1 MKKNDNR
8 IAYVVMFFCAL
19 FFVLFSIYS
28 EGNWGG
34 ADSYSHYRISR
45 YAFKYPH
52 LFLDLWGKPVFN
64 ILSSPFS
71 QFGFLGIKIFNVGVA
86 LLSAF
91 IAYDFAKINKWHA
104 SYMAILMLLFAPIYF
119 IIIPSG
125 LTEPLF
131 GLVLISAVWFFFKD
145 RFILSSI
152 IISLLPFARNE
163 GFVVLPLFLTAYLL
177 KKEYRAIP
185 FLGFGFFFFSLIGW
199 PVYRDFFWIFPQSQG
214 GGDQGIY
221 GTDSLF
227 HFVYSIDDIL
237 GIPILLFWLFGFA
250 FSTYAVLKNFRKINN
265 EHYFYLLV
273 VGGFLVYFAAHSVVR
288 WLWEG
293 RSLGLIRVIAGVVPL
308 AVLIAIRG
316 MDEILKTVERH
327 KMRSLVIVFVAG
339 IVITLYPF
347 FKYPVPIPPG
357 GEEKFIKISSEWLKE
372 NDLDKQRIFYFD
384 PYLIHLL
391 NFDPYDQSL
400 SIQGVADKLQPSNN
414 MSLGDLLVWDAH
426 FGPNEGGVQLDNLM
440 NDLHLQ
446 LIKTILP
453 IENFKVLGGYDY
465 GIYIFRKVEQ
475 KIIQEKKLVLCRELV
490 FGDSRNE
497 HLITIDGKKV
507 LKMDSQLEFSPAI
520 QVPVAEMQAR
530 DYLEVSA
537 SARIFLKEPLEAGIG
552 LFVLS
557 VDVNQESVSYNKVEL
572 ATKATDIQNW
582 QETSFTLRLNA
593 NFPEGAII
601 SLYVWNNGKK
611 NLLLDN
617 LKLTISGF

>member
-1 MKKNDNR
+1 MKKIDNR
-8 IAYVVMFFCAL
+8 VAYIILFFCAL
-19 FFVLFSIYS
+19 FFVLFSVYS
-28 EGNWGG
+28 KGNWGG

-71 QFGFLGIKIFNVGVA
+71 QFGFLGIKIFNAGVA

-91 IAYDFAKINKWHA
+91 IAYDIARIYKWHA

-131 GLVLISAVWFFFKD
+131 GLVLISAVWFFIKD
-145 RFILSSI
+145 RFIFSAM

-163 GFVVLPLFLTAYLL
+163 GFVILPLFLTAYLL

-199 PVYRDFFWIFPQSQG
+199 AVFHDFFWIFPQSQG

-227 HFVYSIDDIL
+227 HFVYSIDNIL
-237 GIPILLFWLFGFA
+237 GIPILIFWLVGFV
-250 FSTYAVLKNFRKINN
+250 FSTYAILKNFRKVNN

-308 AVLIAIRG
+308 AALLSMRG
-316 MDEILKTVERH
+316 MHEVLKKFEHNRR
-327 KMRSLVIVFVAG
+327 RSLVFIFVFG
-339 IVITLYPF
+339 IIISSYPF

-357 GEEKFIKISSEWLKE
+357 GEEKLIRVTSEWLKE
-372 NDLDKQRIFYFD
+372 KDLDKQRIFYFD
-384 PYLIHLL
+384 PYLVHLL

-400 SIQGVADKLQPSNN
+400 SFQGVADKLQPSNSMN
-414 MSLGDLLVWDAH
+414 IGNLLVWDAH

-440 NDLHLQ
+440 DDLHLQ

-453 IENFKVLGGYDY
+453 SENFKVLGGYDY

-475 KIIQEKKLVLCRELV
+475 KIIQEKKQVLFRELA
-490 FGDSRNE
+490 FGDSRDE
-497 HLITIDGKKV
+497 HVIMIDGKKV
-507 LKMDSQLEFSPAI
+507 LKMDSQLEFSPSI
-520 QVPVAEMQAR
+520 QVPVAEIQAQ
-530 DYLEVSA
+530 DFLEISA
-537 SARIFLKEPLEAGIG
+537 SARILLQEPLELGIG
-552 LFVLS
+552 LLVLS
-557 VDVNQESVSYNKVEL
+557 VEADQKSVSYNKVVL
-572 ATKATDIQNW
+572 AAKPSDIQNW

-593 NFPEGAII
+593 NFPEGAIL

-611 NLLLDN
+611 NLLLEN